1 MSDKHEEQQKG
12 KAMSGGGL
20 HAKEQDKMTGVT
32 IVVIANSMWSNA
44 TVTL

>member
-1 MSDKHEEQQKG
+1 MRNNRRAKQCLG
-12 KAMSGGGL
+12 RGL